1 MAKRK
6 YLTQRQLT
14 VLDDLFNSDL
24 DEQGVLDKH
33 KVRRSIYERW
43 LADEVFAERFNRYVN
58 SIRRRSELLMAKYS
72 CLAAAKLVELTTSD
86 KAETARRACL
96 DIICQQKIAAEKND
110 GRGMK
115 DEGREDG
122 VENQQ
127 SNIAFSPETAS
138 RLLAA
143 MAEEKILK

>member
-1 MAKRK
+1 MAKQR
-6 YLTQRQLT
+6 YLRQIQLA

-33 KVRRSIYERW
+33 KVRRSTYERW
-43 LADEVFAERFNRYVN
+43 LANKLFAERFNRYVN
-58 SIRRRSELLMAKYS
+58 SVRRRSELLMTKYS
-72 CLAAAKLVELTTSD
+72 CLAAAKLVELTTSE

-96 DIICQQKIAAEKND
+96 DIICQPKISTEAEKVEKD
-110 GRGMK
+110 GNK
-115 DEGREDG
+115 Q
-122 VENQQ
+122 VELL
-127 SNIAFSPETAS
+127 SGTTAS